1 MRVLQVYNRYRS
13 GGGGETIV
21 VHSTMD
27 LLARRGHEVRLL
39 ERDSLA
45 VRTTTDKLVTAV
57 TGVYSFAAERE
68 MTASLRA
75 WRPDIVH
82 VHNLYPLLTPSIL
95 GSCEKLGV
103 PVVMTVHNYGLT
115 CPIQTHVRRGVTCT
129 ECVEHGDYRC
139 AVYNCRN
146 NMIESLAYAGR
157 HGFEKMLGLFRQQIT
172 LFLPVS
178 EFVDGT
184 LRGARIPAT
193 QTRVIPNGVAIPTSR
208 ADPERGTFALF
219 VGRYTEEKGVM
230 TLLAAA
236 AAAPEIPVR
245 FYGDGPL
252 LKKMKATAPGNV
264 SIFGWQTREEIER
277 LYFEARC
284 VVVPSIWNDPCPMAA
299 IEGLSYGLPVVA
311 SRVGGLP
318 SLVTDGE
325 TGFLV
330 AAGSASELAKQLGR
344 LQCEPGLAGRL
355 GKQARAV
362 AESSFSET
370 AYYERLMEAYEE
382 AIQLRAVSPAD
393 AASAS

>member
-21 VHSTMD
+21 VNSTMD
-27 LLARRGHEVRLL
+27 LLTRHGHEVRLL

-45 VRTTTDKLVTAV
+45 VRSTTDKLVTAV
-57 TGVYSFAAERE
+57 TGVYSFAAEHE
-68 MTASLRA
+68 MTMSLRT

-95 GSCEKLGV
+95 KSCTRLGV

-115 CPIQTHVRRGVTCT
+115 CPIQTHVRHGVKCT

-139 AVYNCRN
+139 AVHNCRN
-146 NMIESLAYAGR
+146 NRLESVAYAGR
-157 HGFEKMLGLFRQQIT
+157 HGLEKMLGLFRQHVT

-193 QTRVIPNGVAIPTSR
+193 QTRIVPNGVAIPTSR
-208 ADPERGTFALF
+208 ADPEQGTFVLF

-236 AAAPEIPVR
+236 AAAPEVPVR
-245 FYGDGPL
+245 LYGDGPL
-252 LKKMKATAPGNV
+252 LARMKAMAPKNA
-264 SIFGWQTREEIER
+264 SIFGWQTREQIER
-277 LYFEARC
+277 LYLGARC

-299 IEGLSYGLPVVA
+299 IEGLSYGLPIVA

-330 AAGSASELAKQLGR
+330 AAESASELAEQLGR
-344 LQCEPGLAGRL
+344 LKRERGLAGRL
-355 GKQARAV
+355 GRQARAV
-362 AESSFSET
+362 AESSFSEA
-370 AYYERLMEAYEE
+370 AYYERLMKAYEE
-382 AIQLRAVSPAD
+382 AIQLRGVSPVD
-393 AASAS
+393 MASGS